1 MGKSIARPERANSP
15 KALKLTQGAMKTD
28 KIEGPR
34 GIHTY
39 ENAWNKFREIMDGS
53 DEWILLNC
61 RHNAVCNGH
70 CCVLGAAFL
79 IHLS

>member
-1 MGKSIARPERANSP
+1 ME
-15 KALKLTQGAMKTD
+15 TD

-39 ENAWNKFREIMDGS
+39 ENAWNKFTEIMDGS

-61 RHNAVCNGH
+61 RRHAVCRVN
-70 CCVLGAAFL
+70 CCVLDAASLNHF
-79 IHLS
+79 S